1 MTATSESLYSMAAVA
16 TDLMLYKTPL
26 TSAGVFA
33 AGLVWFFFLSALG
46 YSSLAVV
53 SFLALVHL
61 LARFAYAPQP
71 GAILRRNSEMAY
83 RIFPAASSPPP
94 ALAGTGRPPS
104 SSPARSS
111 RCRRRPPSL

>member
-16 TDLMLYKTPL
+16 TDLVLYKTPL
-26 TSAGVFA
+26 KSAGVFA

-61 LARFAYAPQP
+61 LARFAYAPQRRSNA
-71 GAILRRNSEMAY
+71 GRRNSSAQ
-83 RIFPAASSPPP
+83 F
-94 ALAGTGRPPS
+94 
-104 SSPARSS
+104 
-111 RCRRRPPSL
+111 